1 MSNIG
6 YFEIPAEDVD
16 RAKKFYHALLG
27 WKIVPTKTPMDPA
40 MKQSMEYQ
48 DVITGNEE
56 KGTMSWGGMYKR
68 QMSENIIN
76 YVLVDNIDKV
86 LANVEKLGGKIE
98 VPKREIKTIGEIA
111 IIRDT
116 EGNAIGIWKSA
127 MK

>member
-1 MSNIG
+1 M
-6 YFEIPAEDVD
+6 EDCAD
-16 RAKKFYHALLG
+16 KNADG
-27 WKIVPTKTPMDPA
+27 
-40 MKQSMEYQ
+40 S
-48 DVITGNEE
+48 GNEAIDGVPGRDHRKRRE
-56 KGTMSWGGMYKR
+56 RNHEWGGMYKR